1 MPGSI
6 SGKLAEFI
14 VETDYAQLP
23 SEAVEA
29 AKRCFLDWLGSAIAG
44 SLERPTRIMLE
55 VVKELGGEPEATL
68 IPDGSRSS
76 PFLAALV
83 NAASS
88 HVLEMD
94 DLHPSSILHPGAP
107 VIPTAL
113 AMAEREGCSGE
124 EFLTAL
130 VIGYEVAIR
139 VGEAAGPSHY
149 EYWHTTATCGTFGA
163 AAAAGKLLGL
173 KGEQLVSALGSAGT
187 QAAGLWEFLKD
198 GAMSKQ
204 LHPAKAAADGILS
217 ALLAEKGFTAAKG
230 IFEGEK
236 GFLRAT
242 SKAFDLEK
250 LTRGLGE
257 GFRITET
264 SFKVHAAC
272 YHTHSSIDAALT
284 LRGEHR
290 FPPEQ
295 IKKVLVRPYPAA
307 LDLLEK
313 VELSGPYAAKF
324 HLPFCVA
331 TALIYGEVGLEAFSE
346 ERLKDP
352 VILQLL
358 PKIELRREE
367 AFAGVY
373 PEKWPSIVEV
383 TVEGGETYQ
392 ATVEYAKGDFRNPLT
407 WEELSTKFHRLAGR
421 VAPPERRSLLLEKI
435 WKLDQLPNMAAF
447 FEGGG
452 SSDA

>member
-1 MPGSI
+1 MTGSI
-6 SGKLAEFI
+6 SERLAEFI
-14 VETDYAQLP
+14 VDLDFSQIP
-23 SEAVEA
+23 PEAVEA

-44 SLERPTRIMLE
+44 SEERPTRIMLE
-55 VVKELGGEPEATL
+55 VAKELGGDPEATL

-94 DLHPSSILHPGAP
+94 DLHQPSILHPGAP
-107 VIPTAL
+107 VIPAAL
-113 AMAEREGCSGE
+113 AIAEREGTSGE

-130 VIGYEVAIR
+130 VVGYEIAIR
-139 VGEAAGPSHY
+139 TGEAAGPSHY
-149 EYWHTTATCGTFGA
+149 EFWHTTATCGTFGA

-173 KGEQLVSALGSAGT
+173 SSEQLVSALGSAGT

-204 LHPAKAAADGILS
+204 LHPAKAAADGVLS
-217 ALLAEKGFTAAKG
+217 ALLAEKGFTAARE

-236 GFLRAT
+236 GFLRAV

-250 LTRGLGE
+250 LTEGLGE
-257 GFRITET
+257 GFKITET

-272 YHTHSSIDAALT
+272 YHTHSSIDAALA
-284 LRGEHR
+284 LRREHSLT
-290 FPPEQ
+290 PEQ

-313 VELSGPYAAKF
+313 VELSSPYAAKF

-352 VILQLL
+352 AIQVLL

-367 AFAGVY
+367 AFANMY
-373 PEKWPSIVEV
+373 PEKWPAIVEV
-383 TVEGGETYQ
+383 IVEDGETYR
-392 ATVEYAKGDFRNPLT
+392 ASVEYVRGDFRNPLT
-407 WEELSTKFHRLAGR
+407 REELVAKFHRLAGR
-421 VAPPERRSLLLEKI
+421 IYSTERRSLLLEKT
-435 WKLDQLPNMAAF
+435 WTLDQLPNMAAF
-447 FEGGG
+447 F
-452 SSDA
+452 